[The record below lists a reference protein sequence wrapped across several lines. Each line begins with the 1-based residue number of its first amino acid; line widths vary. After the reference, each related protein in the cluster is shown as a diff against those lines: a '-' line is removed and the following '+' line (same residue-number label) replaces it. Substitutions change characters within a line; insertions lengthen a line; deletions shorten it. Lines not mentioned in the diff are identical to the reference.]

1 MLNTITLEEALE
13 LIRKEFV
20 PAAATERVPLAE
32 ALGRTLAEDVTAQEF
47 VPDFDRSTVDG
58 YALRARDTFGCSD
71 AIPAILTR
79 QGAVRMGEEV
89 GFVLRE
95 GCCAAIPTGGEVP
108 RSADSVAMVEY
119 TESYGDGTVGILKP
133 VAPGENMIFR
143 GDDVHPGKRLLPG
156 GRTLR
161 PQDVGALAALGVSEV
176 EVRVPLRVGILSTGD
191 ELVPPDQRPGPGQI
205 RDVNSVLVE
214 SQLKAFGADPKLY
227 GIVPDDEEML
237 RGAVARA
244 LAECDG
250 VILSGGSSVG
260 VKDASGRVIG
270 GYGPLLFH
278 GLAMKPGKPTILGRC
293 GNKPIVGLP
302 GHPVAAFFVT
312 QLFVLP
318 LLAWLGGKRER
329 PRWVSARLTENVSAN
344 HGRAQ
349 YCGCRLRREGETLWA
364 EPIRTKS
371 GLITALTAADGYFC
385 VERDREG
392 LMKGAQVMVY
402 CLGEEEDGI

>member
-1 MLNTITLEEALE
+1 MLNVITLEEALA
-13 LIRKEFV
+13 LVKTEFV
-20 PAAATERVPLAE
+20 PASAAERAPLAQ
-32 ALGRTLAEDVTAQEF
+32 ALGRTLAEDVAAAEY

-79 QGAVRMGEEV
+79 QGAIRMGEEV
-89 GFVLRE
+89 SFALRE
-95 GCCAAIPTGGEVP
+95 GCCAAIPTGGAVP
-108 RSADSVAMVEY
+108 RGADSVVMLEY
-119 TESYGDGTVGILKP
+119 TEDYGDGTVGIARP

-143 GDDVHPGKRLLPG
+143 GDDVRPGKLLLQKG
-156 GRTLR
+156 HVLR
-161 PQDVGALAALGVSEV
+161 PQDMGALAALGVSEV

-191 ELVPPDQRPGPGQI
+191 ELVPPDQQPGPSQI

-214 SQLKAFGADPKLY
+214 SQLKAFGADARFY

-237 RGAVARA
+237 RTAVARA

-270 GYGPLLFH
+270 GFGPLLFH

-318 LLAWLGGKRER
+318 LLAWMGGKRER
-329 PRWVSARLTENVSAN
+329 PRRVSARLTENVSAN

-349 YCGCRLRREGETLWA
+349 YCGCRLRREGETLFA

-402 CLGEEEDGI
+402 CLGEEEDEL